1 MPSACFKCGDM
12 QIAIETIMD
21 CHRNMP
27 KACPYVVPPS
37 LPQKDTKGSRIGASL
52 CRIILCVV
60 IIGESG

>member
-27 KACPYVVPPS
+27 KACPYVLLPS
-37 LPQKDTKGSRIGASL
+37 LPPKKTAQWINCT
-52 CRIILCVV
+52 ILILVDRFGCYP
-60 IIGESG
+60 